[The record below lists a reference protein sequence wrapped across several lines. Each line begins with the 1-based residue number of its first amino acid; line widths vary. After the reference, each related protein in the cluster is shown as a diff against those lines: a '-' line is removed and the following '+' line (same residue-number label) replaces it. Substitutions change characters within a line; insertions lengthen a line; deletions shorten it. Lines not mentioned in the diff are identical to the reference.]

1 MNRVLNNLSN
11 LKLRCYRFNELK
23 GSFYKEHQCASGND
37 ESHDLVQIATLL
49 DNENIAYRV
58 DKDYNIKLYFDDSQD
73 VFVVKLDS
81 AGNILHFNAYA
92 TLITGYSSESVIGA
106 SWFEIF
112 IDKEDISTIMKVF
125 QGVLD
130 SNMYYWNY
138 VNKIRCKDGSTKEF
152 KWKNSLVKDEIGG
165 VDIVLAIGIIN

>member
-1 MNRVLNNLSN
+1 MNRILNNLSN

-23 GSFYKEHQCASGND
+23 GCFYKEHQYASGND

-49 DNENIAYRV
+49 DDENIAYGV
-58 DKDYNIKLYFDDSQD
+58 DKNYNIKLYFDNSQD

-81 AGNILHFNAYA
+81 IGNIIYFNAYA
-92 TLITGYSSESVIGA
+92 ALITGYSCESITGA
-106 SWFEIF
+106 NWFETF
-112 IDKEDISTIMKVF
+112 IYKEDVSTIMKVF

-130 SNMYYWNY
+130 SNIYYWNY
-138 VNKIRCKDGSTKEF
+138 MNKIKCKDGSAKEF

-165 VDIVLAIGIIN
+165 VDVVLSIGIIN